1 MDTKYLDDILPLVR
15 QPSHYLG
22 SEINAIKKDPKQV
35 RLHFALVFP
44 ELYEIGMSYQGTQ
57 ILYHI
62 LNSKE
67 EIAAERVF
75 APGVDLE
82 AELRGSGRC
91 LRSLESGTALSDFDI
106 LGFSLLYELTFTNIL
121 TILSLSDIPFFSKD
135 RDDSHPLIIAGG
147 PCAFNPEP
155 LADFFDVVVIG
166 DGEEV
171 VELLVDKW
179 LEWKNGGGDRQTL
192 LEEWSQMQGVYVPSF
207 FEVGHDSRGGQVL
220 TPRFSNYTSICKAVV
235 PDLNDVSYPDRPLVP
250 FGKPIHD
257 RLSLEICRGCS
268 GGCRFCQAGMIYRPV
283 RERSPEGILSLAK
296 RALIN
301 TGYEDVS
308 LLSLST
314 GDYGALQGL
323 ITRLMNRCE
332 PEKIALSLPSLRV
345 GSLTP
350 PLMTQIKRVRK
361 TGFTIAPEAGSQRLR
376 DVINKNI
383 TEEAL
388 LKTVEDTFALGWQR
402 IKLYFMIGLPTET
415 DHDLTAIVKL
425 VRQLKKLCG
434 TGKGRQD
441 ITVSVSTFVPKSHT
455 PFQWCSQVPLE
466 ESQEKIFILKNELKV
481 RGIRFKWQNPKMS
494 LLEGLWARGDRSLSR
509 LLVAAHEMSCRFDAW
524 SDHFNFARWQ
534 AAIGASGVDIDLYTR
549 SRAVSEPLP
558 WDHIASGVSS
568 NFLKIEWEK
577 AISANSTPDCRHGEC
592 SDCGVCDFDRLKP
605 VIFKDESYNKA
616 SSYPKRV
623 SDKTMYRSLRVSY
636 AKEGPARYFGHLE
649 LAKILERAFRR
660 AQIPLRFSSG
670 FHPVPKISFKAALPV
685 GVESK
690 EEHFFV
696 EVPPHI
702 KIVTLEEGINT
713 QLPEGLRIYGC
724 KPGSKKSEGDR
735 CYAYDYA
742 VTLRTGHFSRKKIE
756 RFLDCQESVITKT
769 TKKGLIKTIDL
780 KQLITKLQLVSP
792 KIFEMT
798 LDFSSGR
805 QVRPTEVIKHLFE
818 LSERDVK
825 LARIVKRPASE
836 QNPSQ
841 S

>member
-1 MDTKYLDDILPLVR
+1 MDHKYLDDILPLVR

-22 SEINAIKKDPKQV
+22 SEINAIKKDPKHV

-44 ELYEIGMSYQGTQ
+44 ELYEVGMSYQGTQ

-62 LNSKE
+62 LNSKK
-67 EIAAERVF
+67 EISAERVF

-91 LRSLESGTALSDFDI
+91 LRSLESGTALLNFDI

-121 TILSLSDIPFFSKD
+121 NILSLSDIPFFSKD

-155 LADFFDVVVIG
+155 LANFFDVVVIG

-171 VELLVDKW
+171 IELLSEKW
-179 LEWKNGGGDRQTL
+179 LEWKNGDSDRQTL
-192 LEEWSQMQGVYVPSF
+192 LKEWSQLQGVYVPSF
-207 FEVGHDSRGGQVL
+207 FQVSNDSRGIQAL
-220 TPRFSNYTSICKAVV
+220 TPQFSNYTSIQKAVV
-235 PDLNDVSYPDRPLVP
+235 PDLNNVSYPDRPLVP

-268 GGCRFCQAGMIYRPV
+268 GGCRFCQAGIIYRPV
-283 RERSPEGILSLAK
+283 RERSPEGLLSLAK
-296 RALIN
+296 RALVN

-314 GDYGALQGL
+314 GDYGALLGL
-323 ITRLMNRCE
+323 MTRLMNRCE
-332 PEKIALSLPSLRV
+332 PEKIAISLPSLRV

-383 TEEAL
+383 TEQDL

-415 DHDLTAIVKL
+415 NSDLAAIVEL
-425 VRQLKKLCG
+425 VRRLKKLCEA
-434 TGKGRQD
+434 GKGRKD

-455 PFQWCSQVPLE
+455 PFQWCSQVPLK
-466 ESQEKIFILKNELKV
+466 ESQEKIFMLKNELKG

-524 SDHFNFARWQ
+524 SDHFDFARWQ
-534 AAIGASGVDIDLYTR
+534 AAIEASGVDIHLYTR

-558 WDHIASGVSS
+558 WDHIHSGVSS
-568 NFLKIEWEK
+568 DFLKVEREK
-577 AISANSTPDCRHGEC
+577 AFSANTTPDCRHGEC
-592 SDCGVCDFDRLKP
+592 SDCGVCDFNRLKP
-605 VIFKDESYNKA
+605 VTFTDDSFTEA
-616 SSYPKRV
+616 SSYKKKV
-623 SDKTMYRSLRVSY
+623 LDEITYRSLRVSY

-670 FHPVPKISFKAALPV
+670 FHPVPKISFKTALPV

-690 EEHFFV
+690 EEHFFI

-702 KIVTLEEGINT
+702 KVVTLEKGVNM

-724 KPGSKKSEGDR
+724 KPGSKKSERDR
-735 CYAYDYA
+735 FYAYNYT
-742 VTLRTGHFSRKKIE
+742 VTLRTGSFSRKKLE
-756 RFLDCQESVITKT
+756 RFLDYSESIITKT
-769 TKKGLIKTIDL
+769 TQKGQIKTIDL
-780 KQLITKLQLVSP
+780 KKLITKLQLISSKV
-792 KIFEMT
+792 FEMT
-798 LDFSSGR
+798 LDFSSGL
-805 QVRPTEVIKHLFE
+805 QVRPTEVIKHLFD

-825 LARIVKRPASE
+825 LASIVKRPAT
-836 QNPSQ
+836 
-841 S
+841 